1 MVSHHL
7 WVRFKWVEDS
17 ELTCKFIFFNKKK
30 KEKNEIRNI
39 AQMKRKGKSLI
50 RYLGHSSLAQ
60 VGSWGSKFFSLLWR
74 CVGVKASILGR

>member
-17 ELTCKFIFFNKKK
+17 EFTCKFIFVNKKK

-39 AQMKRKGKSLI
+39 AQKKRKGKSLI
-50 RYLGHSSLAQ
+50 RY
-60 VGSWGSKFFSLLWR
+60 
-74 CVGVKASILGR
+74 